1 MKPPLNSMLKRSA
14 TGCVCVLAAVL
25 GASACGTEAEA
36 PLPPTGGQTS
46 GGASG
51 SAPIGTAGS
60 ALPQGGTNSPTAG
73 ASTTGGGGAGGGT
86 ATAGTSSGGSATA
99 GSGGAPS
106 GGSGGGSG
114 GAGPDLKE
122 TVAGPLNGT
131 MLLGPCLSDNNLTVC
146 STSNNGC
153 PAKKPDDP
161 ATGGKLTTDRMLT
174 LGGDASKTYTI
185 TLHVQG
191 EVEAKGYDNG
201 MDQDA
206 ANQKQHPTMDGFY
219 IGGRPQTGDD
229 YNVYMVRVSEPSKD
243 YFLNSIKP
251 PGITDHTTYLMDY
264 TAKIQAKGGA
274 TIRLVAAD
282 TNCAMIKNCGPVPNG
297 TAQCATELVKQ
308 NVDPVAVAKNPTFN
322 FTQPYNGQWIVMVVT
337 DVTEG

>member
-1 MKPPLNSMLKRSA
+1 MKPPFSPMLKRSA
-14 TGCVCVLAAVL
+14 MGCACVLAAVL
-25 GASACGTEAEA
+25 GASACGTEAAA
-36 PLPPTGGQTS
+36 PLPPTGGQAS
-46 GGASG
+46 VGVSG
-51 SAPIGTAGS
+51 SAPDGTAGS
-60 ALPQGGTNSPTAG
+60 AAPQGGSPSAG
-73 ASTTGGGGAGGGT
+73 ASTTGGGGAAGGVSIAGST
-86 ATAGTSSGGSATA
+86 NGGATTG
-99 GSGGAPS
+99 GSGGAPA
-106 GGSGGGSG
+106 GGSG
-114 GAGPDLKE
+114 GAGGAAPDLKE
-122 TVAGPLNGT
+122 TVAGPLNGA

-161 ATGGKLTTDRMLT
+161 ATGGKLTTDKMLT
-174 LGGDASKTYTI
+174 LGGDPSKTYTI

-206 ANQKQHPTMDGFY
+206 ASQKQHPMMDGFY
-219 IGGRPQTGDD
+219 VGGRPQTGDD
-229 YNVYMVRVSEPSKD
+229 YNVYMVRVSEPAKD

-274 TIRLVAAD
+274 TLRLVAAD

-308 NVDPVAVAKNPTFN
+308 NVDPVAIAKNPTFN
-322 FTQPYNGQWIVMVVT
+322 FAQAFNGQWIVMVVT